1 MKKKLVVLQEGNK
14 DCGVCCLLSIIR
26 YYNGNIS
33 LNKLMEMTKTTKNG
47 TTFYNLSEAA
57 SKIGM
62 ASKAYYVDDFN
73 NISVYSCPFISQVI
87 RNGYT
92 HFVVVYKIS
101 KDKLLIMDPALGS
114 LYMSREKFLNIWTSY
129 IMMFEK
135 VKILPNYKDEKYI
148 NKLLYGLILNN
159 KKIIVN
165 CLLLTLMFCFLTIG
179 YSVYLKVMIDKVL
192 NQDKYLLI
200 VISLIFFIVILF
212 RSLTNLFRNQ
222 MLSYFNMKVDISLFL
237 NSFKRILLLP
247 YNYYK
252 NKTTGEIIS
261 RVNDLSYIK
270 QIISQLLTTVFLD
283 IVLLLFS
290 LVCLYF
296 INSKMFVISFFIAI
310 LYVIIIFIYPRF
322 IKTKIYESQ
331 AEVAKVNS
339 YLVESISGLETI
351 KGLRCEKMVNDRLE
365 SYYTKAQAT
374 IFDYNIIS
382 NGVLFLKDLIFYVGV
397 LLINYVGCVDI
408 MNGNFTV
415 GSLLTFNTILGYF
428 LNPLQNFIDL
438 ADDYVY
444 VRGVFKRANGLYEVK
459 LDDLESKNGL
469 RVEGDISF
477 NNLDFSFNG
486 KDQILKSIKIEFKA
500 KEKILL
506 LGNSGSGKSTL
517 LKILYKY
524 YDVSR
529 GMVLVNGID
538 INDFSISDIRDDI
551 IYVSQNETLYTG
563 SIKDNILL
571 NRDIDY
577 KDFLDMYCYLE
588 VDNIIKDNL
597 LGYDFLLEENGANIS
612 GGERQRIILARAL
625 FKKGNII
632 LIDEGLSQMDIDL
645 ERRVLKRIFSI
656 FKDKMIIVVS
666 HRFNNMD
673 LYDKV
678 FKLKDGMVDDCLTR
692 GVI

>member
-1 MKKKLVVLQEGNK
+1 MKKKLIVLQEGNK

-114 LYMSREKFLNIWTSY
+114 LYMSREKFLNIWTGY

-222 MLSYFNMKVDISLFL
+222 MLSYFNMRVDISLFL

-365 SYYTKAQAT
+365 SFYTKAQAT

-444 VRGVFKRANGLYEVK
+444 VKGVFKRANGLYEVK

-577 KDFLDMYCYLE
+577 KDFLDMCCYLE

-625 FKKGNII
+625 FKKGNVI

-692 GVI
+692 G

>member
-165 CLLLTLMFCFLTIG
+165 CLLLTLMFCFLTLG

-222 MLSYFNMKVDISLFL
+222 MLSYFNMRVDISLFL

-444 VRGVFKRANGLYEVK
+444 VKGVFKRANGLYEVK

-577 KDFLDMYCYLE
+577 KDFLDMCCYLE

-692 GVI
+692 G

>member
-222 MLSYFNMKVDISLFL
+222 MLSYFNMRVDISLFL

-351 KGLRCEKMVNDRLE
+351 KGLKCEKMVNDRLE

-577 KDFLDMYCYLE
+577 KDFLDMCCYLE

-692 GVI
+692 G

>member
-114 LYMSREKFLNIWTSY
+114 LYMSREKFLNIWTGY

-222 MLSYFNMKVDISLFL
+222 MLSYFNMRVDISLFL

-365 SYYTKAQAT
+365 SFYTKAQAT

-577 KDFLDMYCYLE
+577 KDFLDMCCYLE

-692 GVI
+692 G